1 MPVQGGGVLRLR
13 TPIVLGVV
21 STALAVLAGCSVGA
35 GGNSGD
41 YGGERQVVLVTHD
54 SFAMDEAVLEEFTRK
69 SSIVIDV
76 RKVGDAGALTN
87 QLVLTKGNPIG
98 DVAYGVDT
106 TFASRALDEDVFAAY
121 ESPEAANG
129 PADHALDDT
138 DRLTA
143 VDIGDVCLNVD
154 TAALA
159 AKGVPVPKGYADL
172 VKPEYRDLLVV
183 EDPATSSP
191 GLAYLLGTIAA
202 LGDGWQDHWRALK
215 ANGVQVVSGW
225 EEAYTQEFSG
235 SSGKGPRPIVV
246 SYASSPSAEL
256 ADDGTP
262 RTAAVLDTCF
272 RQVEYAG
279 ILAGAAH
286 ADDAEEVMDF
296 LLSEEFQ
303 SKVPEQMYVYPA
315 RSDVALPEAWR
326 QAAPLPTAPAELPSA
341 EIQEN
346 RERWI
351 AEWRAVVRG

>member
-1 MPVQGGGVLRLR
+1 MRFR
-13 TPIVLGVV
+13 TFLVV
-21 STALAVLAGCSVGA
+21 GALATAVATTLAGCSVGA

-41 YGGERQVVLVTHD
+41 YGGERQVVIVTHD
-54 SFAMDEAVLEEFTRK
+54 SFAMDEAVLKAFTRK

-106 TFASRALDEDVFAAY
+106 TFASRALAEDVFVPY
-121 ESPEAANG
+121 ESPEAAKG

-138 DRLTA
+138 HRLTA
-143 VDIGDVCLNVD
+143 VDLGDVCLNVD
-154 TAALA
+154 PAALE
-159 AKGVPVPKGYADL
+159 AKGVPVPTGYADL
-172 VKPEYRDLLVV
+172 VKPEYKDMLVV

-215 ANGVQVVSGW
+215 ANGLQVVSGW

-262 RTAAVLDTCF
+262 RTEAVLDTCF

-279 ILAGAAH
+279 ILNGAAH

-303 SKVPEQMYVYPA
+303 SQVPEQMYVYPA
-315 RSDVALPEAWR
+315 RADVALPDAWQ

-341 EIQEN
+341 EIQRN

-351 AEWRAVVRG
+351 GEWRAIVQG